1 MTKGGTATEE
11 EDEEK
16 RTEEEG
22 TRDPPAESSS
32 LSDMQLDR
40 LYMLAGDA
48 GRSEAEA
55 DGIGGPALAQNRAEE
70 ETEEATRASGRNISK
85 HSSPVS
91 DGTTM
96 QVGEGWSSGEGGAWT
111 EADAAGEE
119 EGT

>member
-48 GRSEAEA
+48 GGSEAEA
-55 DGIGGPALAQNRAEE
+55 DGIGGPAQNRAEG

-85 HSSPVS
+85 HSSSVS
-91 DGTTM
+91 DRTKM